1 MPRTRRLAAGAAIT
15 AATVLLLPGQA
26 HAAGTLRISKIWY
39 DSPGSDTGANTSL
52 NGEWVQITN
61 STSTAVSLKDWT
73 LTDASRHAYTFPT
86 FTLKPGKT
94 VTVKTGRGTNTTTTL
109 YQQRGAY
116 VWNNDKDTAT
126 LRRRQRHPP
135 PHLRL
140 QLHPPR
146 LQNLLNQTARSNES
160 AGDTAWE
167 SEAAGW
173 VVVQPGRA
181 PWPG

>member
-1 MPRTRRLAAGAAIT
+1 MARTRRLAAGAAIT

-26 HAAGTLRISKIWY
+26 HAAGALRISKIWY
-39 DSPGSDTGANTSL
+39 DSPGSDTGTNASL

-61 STSTAVSLKDWT
+61 STGTAVSLKGWT
-73 LTDASRHAYTFPT
+73 LTDASRHAYTFPA

-126 LRRRQRHPP
+126 LRRASGT
-135 PHLRL
+135 
-140 QLHPPR
+140 LHHTCAYNSTR
-146 LQNLLNQTARSNES
+146 YDYKTC
-160 AGDTAWE
+160 
-167 SEAAGW
+167 
-173 VVVQPGRA
+173 
-181 PWPG
+181 